1 MVMIIPK
8 DYKCEMG
15 VLETQ
20 KAIKELKDF
29 FQNELAS
36 ELNLL
41 RVSSPLFVLPET
53 GTNEC
58 TISAFL
64 FKNGTVNETGVSI
77 PFKLSLVPV
86 SGREQP

>member
-36 ELNLL
+36 
-41 RVSSPLFVLPET
+41 
-53 GTNEC
+53 
-58 TISAFL
+58 
-64 FKNGTVNETGVSI
+64 
-77 PFKLSLVPV
+77 
-86 SGREQP
+86 